1 MATFRTSQPGSA
13 ADPGKPHF
21 VLVGLPG
28 SGKSTVGMLLGRQ
41 LNRQFL
47 DFDVEIARREGMTIT
62 DIFAQRGEPAFR
74 DLERRLTLECAE
86 LGNMVLAPGGGWVTK
101 PEVVTLL
108 RPPAMLI
115 YLRITPATAL
125 KRMGTGATGRPLLVR
140 PNPSG
145 ELGRLLETR
154 RSSYETADL
163 VVDVERLA
171 AQEVAY
177 YIASRLPPV

>member
-1 MATFRTSQPGSA
+1 MPTFRTSQPGSA
-13 ADPGKPHF
+13 ADPARPHF

-28 SGKSTVGMLLGRQ
+28 SGKSTVGMLLGQQ

-47 DFDVEIARREGMTIT
+47 DFDVEIARREGMTIAE
-62 DIFAQRGEPAFR
+62 IFAQRGEPAFR
-74 DLERRLTLECAE
+74 EMERKLTRECAE
-86 LGNMVLAPGGGWVTK
+86 LGSMVLAPGGGWVTQ
-101 PEVVTLL
+101 PDVVALL
-108 RPPAMLI
+108 RPPAVVI
-115 YLRITPATAL
+115 YLRVTAATAL
-125 KRMGTGATGRPLLVR
+125 KRMGASATGRPLLVR

-154 RSSYETADL
+154 RSAYETADL
-163 VVDVERLA
+163 VVDVERLV